1 VLTGGKGYE
10 AGAGCFFE
18 PTVLT
23 NVNADMDV
31 LKREIFGPMLM
42 VEPIDDLDQGIAL
55 ANDSEYGLTSSIF
68 TNDLNSAMRAVS
80 RLKLGEIYVN
90 RESLE
95 TIRGFLAGVRRSV
108 IYGADGKHGLYEYM
122 HTQVAYIQG

>member
-1 VLTGGKGYE
+1 RPVYEEFCERLQADFGSIRMGDPLAENMDMGSLINRAAVDRLAAQVADARSKGAEVLTGGKGYE

-42 VEPIDDLDQGIAL
+42 VEPIDR
-55 ANDSEYGLTSSIF
+55 SEEHTS
-68 TNDLNSAMRAVS
+68 
-80 RLKLGEIYVN
+80 
-90 RESLE
+90 
-95 TIRGFLAGVRRSV
+95 
-108 IYGADGKHGLYEYM
+108 
-122 HTQVAYIQG
+122 